1 MTIAEREE
9 LIRQNSIQMNLA
21 MDLGDESLEDEC
33 KEVPPIEECSDY
45 VPPKEELD
53 YPDDED
59 NEDEFAEN
67 YDECEDQSDAPH
79 EEDTEEYFDN
89 NPRDLVYYTFIRKYK
104 NWVQE
109 IKDYCEIFKQ
119 KYSVYPN
126 LITTNRITYGRFQD
140 AYEKYYRGNLEPDG
154 EADYRKKVELGVEY
168 NDGFYEDLYPEDV
181 SECYFHTDKYKLR
194 MMENTGFGSGVLKLQ
209 RVHGFLGNS
218 EFLEVNT
225 IPMGKPKEK
234 TPHPVINMEATGKHL
249 EKIMKEEGV
258 TPKLFARIM
267 GWEKPQA
274 IYRWYYGET
283 LPTLDTLAVLARVL
297 NRPVESLLI
306 MNEIPR

>member
-9 LIRQNSIQMNLA
+9 LIKENSIIMNLA
-21 MDLGDESLEDEC
+21 SDLNDERIEDQC
-33 KEVPPIEECSDY
+33 KDVPPIEECSDY
-45 VPPKEELD
+45 VPQKEELD

-59 NEDEFAEN
+59 NEDEFAEY

-79 EEDTEEYFDN
+79 EKDCEEYFEN
-89 NPRDLVYYTFIRKYK
+89 NPCDLVYYTFIRKYK

-140 AYEKYYRGNLEPDG
+140 AYEKYYRGNLKADG
-154 EADYRKKVELGVEY
+154 EEDYRKQVELGVQY
-168 NDGFYEDLYPEDV
+168 NDGFYEALYPEDV

-194 MMENTGFGSGVLKLQ
+194 MMENTSFGSGVLKLQ

-225 IPMGKPKEK
+225 IPLGKPKEK
-234 TPHPVINMEATGKHL
+234 TAHPVINMEATGKHL

-258 TPKLFARIM
+258 SPKLFARIM

-283 LPTLDTLAVLARVL
+283 LPTVDTLAVLARIL

-306 MNEIPR
+306 MKEVN

>member
-119 KYSVYPN
+119 KY
-126 LITTNRITYGRFQD
+126 
-140 AYEKYYRGNLEPDG
+140 EG
-154 EADYRKKVELGVEY
+154 E
-168 NDGFYEDLYPEDV
+168 
-181 SECYFHTDKYKLR
+181 
-194 MMENTGFGSGVLKLQ
+194 
-209 RVHGFLGNS
+209 
-218 EFLEVNT
+218 
-225 IPMGKPKEK
+225 
-234 TPHPVINMEATGKHL
+234 INFE
-249 EKIMKEEGV
+249 
-258 TPKLFARIM
+258 
-267 GWEKPQA
+267 
-274 IYRWYYGET
+274 
-283 LPTLDTLAVLARVL
+283 
-297 NRPVESLLI
+297 
-306 MNEIPR
+306 

>member
-59 NEDEFAEN
+59 NEDEFAEY
-67 YDECEDQSDAPH
+67 YDECEDQSDSSGEP
-79 EEDTEEYFDN
+79 EVSKYFQE
-89 NPRDLVYYTFIRKYK
+89 NPSDLGYVTFIRKYK

-109 IKDYCEIFKQ
+109 VKDYCEIFKE
-119 KYSVYPN
+119 KYNVYPN
-126 LITTNRITYGRFQD
+126 VLVSNRITYGRFQD
-140 AYEKYYRGNLEPDG
+140 SYEKYYRGNLEPSG
-154 EADYRKKVELGVEY
+154 EADYRKKVELGVQY
-168 NDGFYEDLYPEDV
+168 NDGFYEDLYPQDAGQ
-181 SECYFHTDKYKLR
+181 CYFHTDKYKLR
-194 MMENTGFGSGVLKLQ
+194 MMEDKSFGSGVVQLL
-209 RVHGFLGNS
+209 RVHGFLGNE
-218 EFLEVNT
+218 EFPEDKIVSMARNV
-225 IPMGKPKEK
+225 EK
-234 TPHPVINMEATGKHL
+234 TPHPVINMKATGKHL

-258 TPKLFARIM
+258 TPKFFARIM

-297 NRPVESLLI
+297 NRSVESLLI